1 MPAAGSYQIQVSDQP
16 GLIVKARVLYSIRH
30 LRRQSMIFRKVIKWV
45 GLVVVLMAAV
55 SCYRMPEEEGFNT
68 KPLTNNPAV
77 TREPSEKMIPGVN
90 Y

>member
-1 MPAAGSYQIQVSDQP
+1 MTYRNFG
-16 GLIVKARVLYSIRH
+16 
-30 LRRQSMIFRKVIKWV
+30 KWT
-45 GLVVVLMAAV
+45 LLALMALAAV